1 MRNENE
7 NEKREMR
14 NEKQEM
20 KNEKRESDGV
30 STNVNILHDLLMLL
44 IDLLCKIFY

>member
-7 NEKREMR
+7 KRKMRKEKVKTR
-14 NEKQEM
+14 
-20 KNEKRESDGV
+20 NEKRESNGV

-44 IDLLCKIFY
+44 IHLLCETFY